1 MSAALDLVRRWV
13 VDYFNRHDA
22 QAARGFCAPDYTL
35 SIGDI
40 VLSGRDDAWLPAV
53 DRQMR
58 MFPHLGMS
66 VHQTLSGV
74 DWAAVAFSEHG
85 ATEGKQAV
93 WSGVAIYRTAG
104 GMLTGCVAQEDY
116 YTRRRQLKSGRA
128 DPVDPPCPAPWD
140 EPVGL
145 PDPQAE
151 AVVRRWLEGD
161 WPRDEREATE
171 PALRCD
177 DDHITG
183 TPLRFAV
190 RAIAHEEIRSSGDHV
205 AFHVR
210 LEGLYG
216 GGLEAEVTDAVPE
229 TLDCNG
235 IVRVRDGQVVGGRIV
250 RDRMGLW
257 SRLKARAAQGVE
269 QGRTGA

>member
-22 QAARGFCAPDYTL
+22 QAARGFCAPDYAL
-35 SIGDI
+35 SIGDV
-40 VLSGRDDAWLPAV
+40 VLAGRDDAWLPAV

-66 VHQTLSGV
+66 VHETLCGE

-85 ATEGKQAV
+85 ATDGKRAV
-93 WSGVAIYRTAG
+93 WPGVAIYRAAG

-116 YTRRRQLKSGRA
+116 YTRRRQLKSGRT

-140 EPVGL
+140 EPAGA
-145 PDPQAE
+145 PDPEAE
-151 AVVRRWLEGD
+151 AVVRRWLAGD
-161 WPRDEREATE
+161 WPRAE
-171 PALRCD
+171 PGLQPTLRCD

-183 TPLRFAV
+183 TPLRFAPTG
-190 RAIAHEEIRSSGDHV
+190 IAHEEIRSSGDRV
-205 AFHVR
+205 AFHIR
-210 LEGLYG
+210 LEGLYR
-216 GGLEAEVTDAVPE
+216 GGLEVEVSGGVPE

-235 IVRVRDGQVVGGRIV
+235 IVRVRQGEVVGGRVV

-257 SRLKARAAQGVE
+257 SRLKARAAQGDAP
-269 QGRTGA
+269 GRTGA